1 MSSHSKLDAIGRNQS
16 AYMLETASDYLRAA
30 KVIWLQPNL
39 QSVAMVNAAIAIE
52 IILKSFLSQPT
63 NNMRK
68 GTVGEQYEIKQKV
81 HLFNDI
87 AARID
92 RDIYDKLNFSR
103 YCSFFEKNKALFV
116 ESRYPYEPSSRGG
129 FNDEAIHVG
138 IEIFNATMR
147 WYKET
152 GNEDP
157 WVKAYPDVAGGPV

>member
-68 GTVGEQYEIKQKV
+68 GTVG
-81 HLFNDI
+81 D
-87 AARID
+87 
-92 RDIYDKLNFSR
+92 S
-103 YCSFFEKNKALFV
+103 
-116 ESRYPYEPSSRGG
+116 
-129 FNDEAIHVG
+129 
-138 IEIFNATMR
+138 MR
-147 WYKET
+147 
-152 GNEDP
+152 
-157 WVKAYPDVAGGPV
+157 

>member
-1 MSSHSKLDAIGRNQS
+1 MSSNSKLDVIGINQS

-30 KVIWLQPNL
+30 KIIWLQPNL

-52 IILKSFLSQPT
+52 IILKSFIAQPA

-68 GTVGEQYEIKQKV
+68 GTVGEQYEIKHRV

-87 AARID
+87 AGKID
-92 RDIYDKLNFSR
+92 KDIYDRLNFSR
-103 YCSFFEKNKALFV
+103 YCAFFEKHKSLFI

-129 FNDEAIHVG
+129 FSNEPIHVG

-157 WVKAYPDVAGGPV
+157 WVKAYPNVAGGPV

>member
-1 MSSHSKLDAIGRNQS
+1 MSSNSKLDAIGRNQS

-52 IILKSFLSQPT
+52 IILKSFISQPT

-81 HLFNDI
+81 HLFNEI

-103 YCSFFEKNKALFV
+103 YCSFLKRIRLYLLKVVILMSHHLEVVLMMRQYMLV
-116 ESRYPYEPSSRGG
+116 LRYSMPP
-129 FNDEAIHVG
+129 
-138 IEIFNATMR
+138 
-147 WYKET
+147 
-152 GNEDP
+152 
-157 WVKAYPDVAGGPV
+157 